1 MLHARSRGARRNS
14 DWYYTSPSVGRARGA
29 EESAEEGEGQPK
41 RKRARR
47 TKAEKGGGDDGMEVD
62 EEGRKTGAGR
72 RGSSSASWT
81 DAGTF
86 FDFARPLVT

>member
-1 MLHARSRGARRNS
+1 MS
-14 DWYYTSPSVGRARGA
+14 DQAAAELLASVGRARGA

-47 TKAEKGGGDDGMEVD
+47 TKAEKDGGDDGMEVD